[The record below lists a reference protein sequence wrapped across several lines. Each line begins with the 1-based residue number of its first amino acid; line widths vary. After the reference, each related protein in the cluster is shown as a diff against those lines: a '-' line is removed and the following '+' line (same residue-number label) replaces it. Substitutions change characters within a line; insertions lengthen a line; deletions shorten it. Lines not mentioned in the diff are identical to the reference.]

1 MREIV
6 TASQAAEI
14 LGVDK
19 RTVLRFARDGKLR
32 SYRTPGGQHR
42 FRQADV
48 ERLAS
53 GDGDAPRLSTSTLQT
68 KRDEIDSLNLEVQAR
83 RAKREL
89 ARVEAEDAEAD
100 RQQVQARV
108 HSEQERA
115 RAEQERRAAE
125 RQERAE
131 RRERAERHAHE
142 KQRRTWENEWIAGA
156 LRTLPA
162 DVPFDVKASV
172 QRSIREALAD
182 WTPGDS
188 PDTIAPFVRAAQND
202 ALRPWEA
209 NKETER
215 AVFDALD
222 KLPFAI
228 RQIRLSLRDSPL
240 NDWEARAVREARQ
253 AIRALPAES
262 SVSEIRAA
270 AAQVV
275 KKLTRE
281 YEQGQAQEQH
291 RDVINQLLFFLRCDE
306 ERAAVQQAL
315 ERLPIG
321 CGRSEME
328 RAKDA
333 ALAPIRERGRAAQEA
348 RSNEIAAQVQAQ
360 IDRSRAEA
368 EADRLLRYVGDY
380 IEEIGGEKG
389 EWDLGNHWERYRLAE
404 EIKEELRSKF
414 ISLLLHGELSA
425 DEASELIE
433 EYVNREI

>member
-32 SYRTPGGQHR
+32 SNRTPGGQHR
-42 FRQADV
+42 FRRADV

-53 GDGDAPRLSTSTLQT
+53 GDGDPPRLYASTLQT
-68 KRDEIDSLNLEVQAR
+68 KRDEIDNLNLEVQAR

-89 ARVEAEDAEAD
+89 ARVEVEDAEAD
-100 RQQVQARV
+100 RQRTQARLQA
-108 HSEQERA
+108 EQETA
-115 RAEQERRAAE
+115 RAEQERKVAE

-131 RRERAERHAHE
+131 RRERAARYAHE

-182 WTPGDS
+182 WNPDDP
-188 PDTIAPFVRAAQND
+188 PDTIAPFVRATQND
-202 ALRPWEA
+202 ALRPWEKS
-209 NKETER
+209 KETER
-215 AVFDALD
+215 AVFNALG

-228 RQIRLSLRDSPL
+228 RQIRFSLGDSPL

-262 SVSEIRAA
+262 LVSEIRAA
-270 AAQVV
+270 AAEGV
-275 KKLTRE
+275 KKVTCE
-281 YEQGQAQEQH
+281 YEQKQSQAQH
-291 RDVINQLLFFLRCDE
+291 RDLIYSMLVWVRDGE

-333 ALAPIRERGRAAQEA
+333 ALAPIRERARAAQEA
-348 RSNEIAAQVQAQ
+348 RSREISAQVQAQ
-360 IDRSRAEA
+360 FDRSRAEY
-368 EADRLLRYVGDY
+368 EADRLLWYVKDY
-380 IEEIGGEKG
+380 IEQIGGDHG
-389 EWDLGNHWERYRLAE
+389 GYDLGDLWARNRLAE
-404 EIKEELRSKF
+404 EIKNELRPKF
-414 ISLLLHGELSA
+414 IPLLLRGELDVDSA
-425 DEASELIE
+425 RELIE
-433 EYVNREI
+433 EAVDREI